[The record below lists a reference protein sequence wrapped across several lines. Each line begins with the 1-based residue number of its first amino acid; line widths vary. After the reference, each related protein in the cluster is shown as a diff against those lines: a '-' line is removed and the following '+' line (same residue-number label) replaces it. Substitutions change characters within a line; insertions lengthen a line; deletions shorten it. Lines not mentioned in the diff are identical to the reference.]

1 MSYKVEFDE
10 LDAFSNQLQANVK
23 LWLQMLQS
31 VGESAESLSKSG
43 NMGGAGA
50 ENIRAYVTNVHL
62 SLVSALMKLLSM
74 HEYNAI
80 NYQNDYESNI
90 DSDLHAVIHAS
101 ELKNI
106 RLRTETERRR
116 SLQIDEAVN
125 YTLNGIRDIFSL
137 TCPNVFNV
145 DQAHQT
151 VIRRIDTL
159 DQDILDLE
167 RRHSGD
173 DFAETGDLIRTM
185 QAFVSEML
193 GQGRSYKEGFTPE
206 QLVSSESFRAMYYSV
221 LAVDKRLDEKADE
234 IEAAIEN
241 QNERLKLL
249 QEEYEERQR
258 KATIIKWVV
267 TGVCVVGSVVAI
279 GITGGAAT
287 PLVVGAISAASG
299 AVIAGT
305 NNLADQYVERGT
317 LRGADLGSFGVDV
330 LVGGATGFVTGYLG
344 ASVGQA
350 LTTAAR
356 GTQLGGTLLNS
367 TNGAVRFGTGAVI
380 GSFSEV
386 GSGIVTRGASSATEQ
401 LIREGKIDFEE
412 VGEAALDPK
421 NIVVDATIGGI
432 SGGAGEYSKFKAE
445 QKAKHSFT
453 GTLKG
458 EEITLDDVTVEEMDY
473 VKRSDAERD
482 ALRDEFNTKTRK
494 EFLKELGN
502 DPDMLREAGFS
513 EADILKIQDGGVPK
527 GWQVHHKYPLD
538 DSGTNDYGNLVL
550 IKNEPYHKVLTNYQ
564 NGISRTMEAGQS
576 ATVDWPVPNGSIYPF
591 G

>member
-10 LDAFSNQLQANVK
+10 LDAFSNRLQANVK
-23 LWLQMLQS
+23 LWLQMLQT

-62 SLVSALMKLLSM
+62 SLVSALMQLLSM

-80 NYQNDYESNI
+80 NYQNDYESKI

-125 YTLNGIRDIFSL
+125 YTLNGIRDVFSL
-137 TCPNVFNV
+137 ACPNVFNV

-173 DFAETGDLIRTM
+173 DFTETGDLIRTM

-206 QLVSSESFRAMYYSV
+206 QLASSESFRAMYYSV
-221 LAVDKRLDEKADE
+221 LAVSKRLDEKADE

-241 QNERLKLL
+241 QNERLELL

-258 KATIIKWVV
+258 KAAITKWVV

-279 GITGGAAT
+279 AATGGAAT

-305 NNLADQYVERGT
+305 NNVMDSYVEHGDFRHIDWKDFGKDVAVA
-317 LRGADLGSFGVDV
+317 GA
-330 LVGGATGFVTGYLG
+330 VGFATGYLG

-350 LTTAAR
+350 VTGWASTTHTGAA
-356 GTQLGGTLLNS
+356 LLNS
-367 TNGAVRFGTGAVI
+367 SNAAVRFGSGAVI
-380 GSFSEV
+380 GSSSQVVSGVVSRGTGSVVEQYLTEGQVDLEKV
-386 GSGIVTRGASSATEQ
+386 GS
-401 LIREGKIDFEE
+401 
-412 VGEAALDPK
+412 AAFDPK
-421 NIVVDATIGGI
+421 NIVIDAATGGASGGIGALKKPMGKEVSLEDLKDSDLMDTKPDHSPTPKRWIEEEGGKIYVDGNGTWTYEYSDGTHVCYTDGYPDFDRAGLVEESVDIGGFSDNRQTDFRNAEAI
-432 SGGAGEYSKFKAE
+432 SPKPPNTTWHHH
-445 QKAKHSFT
+445 QDQH
-453 GTLKG
+453 TLQA
-458 EEITLDDVTVEEMDY
+458 V
-473 VKRSDAERD
+473 
-482 ALRDEFNTKTRK
+482 NTKYHDIFRHT
-494 EFLKELGN
+494 G
-502 DPDMLREAGFS
+502 GFS
-513 EADILKIQDGGVPK
+513 LSKGG
-527 GWQVHHKYPLD
+527 
-538 DSGTNDYGNLVL
+538 
-550 IKNEPYHKVLTNYQ
+550 
-564 NGISRTMEAGQS
+564 
-576 ATVDWPVPNGSIYPF
+576 
-591 G
+591 